1 MAESKSKKRKSH
13 WIAIAA
19 LAVSVLS
26 LCITM
31 YRTSPIGAVKPV
43 MPLTSY
49 ALVRGIDPEGTF
61 GLYPSDH
68 IVLPLE
74 FSNNTG
80 SPVLIKGPRLE
91 FDEIGAPKSKNV
103 TFFLTGEYEELSA
116 ELLGDVNSQ
125 PHNFAPALVLAP
137 HSVSQKILVFRVS
150 GWFKDEKNY
159 CFRFH
164 QGQKFNVDLKYRR
177 IPQNP
182 VIAWIWRML
191 PGDGPEVDMR
201 LEPVLP
207 MLEGIN
213 GYDLYTADFI
223 SLLPGSRAVN
233 SDGSIKDI
241 PEKTLGKVTF
251 EGLCPG

>member
-1 MAESKSKKRKSH
+1 VAEGNGEKGKAQ
-13 WIAIAA
+13 WIATAA
-19 LAVSVLS
+19 LVVSVFS
-26 LCITM
+26 LCVTL
-31 YRTSPIGAVKPV
+31 YRTSPIGAVEPV

-49 ALVRGIDPEGTF
+49 ALVRGIDPGGIF
-61 GLYPSDH
+61 GPYPSDH

-80 SPVLIKGPRLE
+80 SPVLIKAPRLE
-91 FDEIGAPKSKNV
+91 LDEIGEPESKNV
-103 TFFLTGEYEELSA
+103 TFFLTGEYEDLSA

-150 GWFKDEKNY
+150 GWTKDEKNY

-164 QGQKFNVDLKYRR
+164 QGQKFNVDLTYTR

-182 VIAWIWRML
+182 VIAWFWRVW

-207 MLEGIN
+207 MIKGIN
-213 GYDLYTADFI
+213 GYSLYSADFI

-233 SDGSIKDI
+233 PDGSIKDI
-241 PEKTLGKVTF
+241 PEKTPDTAESCTPL
-251 EGLCPG
+251 